1 MWGVGGE
8 WVGWRLG
15 TLCVEWGTLC
25 AGLPHAEGMGK
36 GSSVCVCACEAHSSD
51 VPMCCGHLRVS
62 CHVMQK
68 CNQAQLLRVK
78 QQLQECHTHKRRWEE
93 EGTHLRLP

>member
-1 MWGVGGE
+1 MGSRCGEWVESGWGVGVGSGWRVGGVAVWGVGGE

-36 GSSVCVCACEAHSSD
+36 GSSVCVC
-51 VPMCCGHLRVS
+51 M
-62 CHVMQK
+62 
-68 CNQAQLLRVK
+68 
-78 QQLQECHTHKRRWEE
+78 
-93 EGTHLRLP
+93 